1 MERSLKSVLPDL
13 IESDRSSLGHLPNK
27 LAQIIPL
34 NRMSIRCPCNR
45 KVAWHKKAGE
55 WEGDDS
61 YSIPVQLQLPANN
74 PLHAS
79 LCHTR
84 AENVKIYCHANDSV
98 QTICENRIPCG
109 RSLFSVH
116 IHILNTHTHTCVIP
130 HRHLLCCV
138 VRTARTKSH
147 STVIRLPYCH
157 SYAITFSLL
166 LLGFLR
172 WRWGDYSGRP

>member
-13 IESDRSSLGHLPNK
+13 IESEHSSLGHLRNK

-34 NRMSIRCPCNR
+34 NRMSIRCPCNG
-45 KVAWHKKAGE
+45 KVAWHTKAGE
-55 WEGDDS
+55 RESDS
-61 YSIPVQLQLPANN
+61 IRVQLQLLANN
-74 PLHAS
+74 PLHVS

-116 IHILNTHTHTCVIP
+116 IYLNTHTHI
-130 HRHLLCCV
+130 R
-138 VRTARTKSH
+138 
-147 STVIRLPYCH
+147 VIRRTDIWCVALSARRAQNLIP
-157 SYAITFSLL
+157 
-166 LLGFLR
+166 
-172 WRWGDYSGRP
+172 